1 MYKNELL
8 DNIVSV
14 CHLFIRGWHVSSVI
28 KQEET
33 YEKQSKPPGGGQL
46 DGYSCYPIYPICMSQ
61 LQTYNHTKASAFVLT
76 DNIIKQADRLFFSN
90 FNRP

>member
-1 MYKNELL
+1 MPPFYKRMARIFRYQARRNL
-8 DNIVSV
+8 
-14 CHLFIRGWHVSSVI
+14 R
-28 KQEET
+28 
-33 YEKQSKPPGGGQL
+33 KQSKPPGGVQL